1 MLCSAGYICARVL
14 PSLIGTSPMTLRKP
28 KIKPPLISAGS
39 SGKKIS
45 AKWEISCSCH
55 FIFWRAAF
63 LACSLSAELCPV
75 VASRA

>member
-1 MLCSAGYICARVL
+1 MLCSAGYICASVL
-14 PSLIGTSPMTLRKP
+14 PSLIGTSPITLRKP

-55 FIFWRAAF
+55 FMF
-63 LACSLSAELCPV
+63 
-75 VASRA
+75 